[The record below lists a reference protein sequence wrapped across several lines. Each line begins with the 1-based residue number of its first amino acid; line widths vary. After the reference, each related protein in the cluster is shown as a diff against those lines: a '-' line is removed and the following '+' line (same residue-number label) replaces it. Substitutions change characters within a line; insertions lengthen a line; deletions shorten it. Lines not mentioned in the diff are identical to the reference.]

1 MLGFGPGRSSKS
13 GAETETFEC
22 LVEDQ
27 DDVED
32 VEFGTSHGKSESD
45 KYGVEDDAEFEDE
58 DGGHLCGIIF
68 RFVSSESGGSDGGRF
83 GISRILIRFDMI
95 PCVT

>member
-1 MLGFGPGRSSKS
+1 MLGFGPWCSSKS

-22 LVEDQ
+22 LVEDE

-45 KYGVEDDAEFEDE
+45 KDGVEDDAKFEDE
-58 DGGHLCGIIF
+58 DGGHLRGVLF
-68 RFVSSESGGSDGGRF
+68 RFMKTDSGGSDSGRF
-83 GISRILIRFDMI
+83 GICRTLIKFDMI
-95 PCVT
+95 PRMT